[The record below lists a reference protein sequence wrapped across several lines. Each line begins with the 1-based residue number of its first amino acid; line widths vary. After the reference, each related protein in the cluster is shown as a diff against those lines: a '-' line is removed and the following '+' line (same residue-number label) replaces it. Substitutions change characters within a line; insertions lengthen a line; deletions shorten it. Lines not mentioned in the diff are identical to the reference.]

1 LAERYLPDGVLDD
14 LTQPSQHGN
23 RRLAGV
29 DLQEPRLRALAE
41 TLGALAPKPDGFTL
55 AELAQRMA
63 PLLPEQPHYG
73 SRQAGYDLA
82 KLRGKQLVE
91 RIAQTRRYRIRPY
104 GIRILAG
111 MLVPRERVLKPV
123 LAGQGSGRL
132 RCETSSWRK

>member
-29 DLQEPRLRALAE
+29 DLQEPRLR
-41 TLGALAPKPDGFTL
+41 ALAPKPDGFTL

-82 KLRGKQLVE
+82 KLRGKQVVE

-111 MLVPRERVLKPV
+111 MLVLRERVLKPV

-132 RCETSSWRK
+132 RCETSSWRE

>member
-1 LAERYLPDGVLDD
+1 V
-14 LTQPSQHGN
+14 
-23 RRLAGV
+23 
-29 DLQEPRLRALAE
+29 ALA
-41 TLGALAPKPDGFTL
+41 AKPEGFTL

-63 PLLPEQPHYG
+63 PLLPERPHYG